1 MIRTLK
7 MILIASIATTIVADA
22 ASAGTR
28 PQKKTA
34 RATATRKSTAVEPT
48 VVQVS
53 SFKYEPKVL
62 TVKVG
67 TTVRWISKG
76 SGFHTVE
83 ADNGSFKSTELKSE
97 NSFFEHTF
105 DKVGK
110 FPYHCTFHGD
120 KGGKDM
126 AGTII
131 VQK

>member
-1 MIRTLK
+1 
-7 MILIASIATTIVADA
+7 MILIASIAMTIVADA
-22 ASAGTR
+22 TSAGTR
-28 PQKKTA
+28 PQKKVA
-34 RATATRKSTAVEPT
+34 RATATRKSTAAEPT
-48 VVQVS
+48 TVEVS
-53 SFKYEPKVL
+53 CFKFEPKVL

-67 TTVRWISKG
+67 TAVRWIKKG
-76 SGFHTVE
+76 AGGFHTVE

-97 NSFFEHTF
+97 NSFFDHTF

-126 AGTII
+126 AGTVV

>member
-1 MIRTLK
+1 
-7 MILIASIATTIVADA
+7 MILIASIAMTIIVDA
-22 ASAGTR
+22 TSAGTR
-28 PQKKTA
+28 PQKKIA

-48 VVQVS
+48 IVQVS
-53 SFKYEPKVL
+53 SFKFEPKVL

-67 TTVRWISKG
+67 TTVRWINKG
-76 SGFHTVE
+76 GWHTVE

-97 NSFFEHTF
+97 NAFFDHMF

-110 FPYHCTFHGD
+110 FPYHCSFHGD

-126 AGTII
+126 AGTIV